1 MAVAAGSREPAPL
14 APVHCTPQAL
24 PSASASNCPSVHHH
38 ERGSPMKNRK
48 REICTSGSV
57 RDEGGQPPHL
67 LGRRNFLHLV
77 AGAAALPLLSRI
89 ARAQAYPTRP
99 VRLIVGWPPG
109 GGADTVSRIVG
120 QWLSERLGQQVI
132 IENRP
137 GASTNISAQAVI
149 NSPPDGYTLL
159 FYSASTLINTIMFHN
174 LPFDVRRD
182 IAPVSGLVAYPMVLV
197 AHPSVPAKTVAELIA
212 HAKANPG
219 KVTMASFGTGSA
231 SHLAGELFNMMAGI
245 NLVHVPYR
253 GGAPMVTDLI
263 AGQVQ
268 VGFDVM
274 VTSLPHIRTGALRA
288 LGVAGENRFDMLPD
302 VPSIAETLP
311 GYEARTWAGV
321 GVPRGTPPEI
331 IARLNRD
338 INAGLASPTVK
349 ARLAD
354 VGTIPMIVSAAEF
367 GAYIAAES
375 EKWAKVVQFAG
386 IKPE

>member
-1 MAVAAGSREPAPL
+1 MK
-14 APVHCTPQAL
+14 L
-24 PSASASNCPSVHHH
+24 P
-38 ERGSPMKNRK
+38 
-48 REICTSGSV
+48 
-57 RDEGGQPPHL
+57 
-67 LGRRNFLHLV
+67 RRTFLHL
-77 AGAAALPLLSRI
+77 AGAAALSLVPRV
-89 ARAQAYPTRP
+89 ATAQAYPTRP
-99 VRLIVGWPPG
+99 VRWIVGFPPG
-109 GGADTVSRIVG
+109 GGADTVTRILG

-159 FYSASTLINTIMFHN
+159 FYSASTLINSSMFSN

-182 IAPVSGLVAYPMVLV
+182 IAPVSGLVVYPMVLV

-212 HAKANPG
+212 HAKTSPG

-231 SHLAGELFNMMAGI
+231 SHLAGELFKMMAGI

-253 GGAPMVTDLI
+253 GSAPMMTDLI

-274 VTSLPHIRTGALRA
+274 VTSLPHVRTGALRA
-288 LGVAGENRFDMLPD
+288 LGVAGKNRFNMLPD
-302 VPSIAETLP
+302 VPTIAETVP

-321 GVPRGTPPEI
+321 GVPKGTPLEI
-331 IARLNRD
+331 IARLNHE
-338 INAGLASPTVK
+338 INEGLANPTIK
-349 ARLAD
+349 SRLAEL
-354 VGTIPMIVSAAEF
+354 GTIPMIFTSAEF
-367 GAYIAAES
+367 GAYVAVES
-375 EKWAKVVQFAG
+375 EKWAKVIQFAG

>member
-1 MAVAAGSREPAPL
+1 MK
-14 APVHCTPQAL
+14 L
-24 PSASASNCPSVHHH
+24 P
-38 ERGSPMKNRK
+38 
-48 REICTSGSV
+48 
-57 RDEGGQPPHL
+57 
-67 LGRRNFLHLV
+67 RRNFLHLA

-159 FYSASTLINTIMFHN
+159 FYSASTLINTIMFPN

-274 VTSLPHIRTGALRA
+274 VTSLPQIRTGALRA
-288 LGVAGENRFDMLPD
+288 LGVAGNNRFDMLPD
-302 VPSIAETLP
+302 VPTIAETLP

-321 GVPRGTPPEI
+321 GAPKGTPPEI

-338 INAGLASPTVK
+338 INAGLANPTIR
-349 ARLAD
+349 ARLAEL
-354 VGTIPMIVSAAEF
+354 GTIPMIFTSAEF
-367 GAYIAAES
+367 GAYVAAES
-375 EKWAKVVQFAG
+375 EKWAKVIQFAG